1 MKIAVTG
8 GTGRVGRFIVA
19 EAIAAGDQVVVLS
32 RPDYTLGDRP
42 DLGGCDALVHCAFQH
57 APGRYRGGEG
67 DDPAGFTRANL
78 DGSIALFKAARDA
91 GVPRVIFLSSR
102 AVYDGYAPGTT
113 LTEDMPPRPT
123 SLYGSVKWQAEQALD
138 ALQDGGFS
146 AASVRATGIYGPGG
160 DHKWSGLFADFLAGR
175 QIDPRRGTELHGA
188 DLASAVRLLLTC
200 TDGGAFNASDIL
212 LDRHDLLARV
222 AAITGTRHAPPAPSG
237 TPVSVMRC
245 DRLKA
250 LGWRPSGW
258 PGLEQVLPVLLHSE

>member
-19 EAIAAGDQVVVLS
+19 EAIAAGDDVLSLS
-32 RPDYTLGDRP
+32 RPQYSLGDCP
-42 DLGGCDALVHCAFQH
+42 LLQGCDALVHCAFQH

-67 DDPAGFTRANL
+67 DDPAGFIRANL
-78 DGSIALFKAARDA
+78 EGSIVLFNAAKDA
-91 GVPRVIFLSSR
+91 SVSRVIFLSSR

-123 SLYGSVKWQAEQALD
+123 SLYGNIKWQAEQALD
-138 ALQDGGFS
+138 AMQDAAFS

-160 DHKWSGLFADFLAGR
+160 DHKWSSLFADFLAGR

-188 DLASAVRLLLTC
+188 DLARAVRLLLTC

-222 AAITGTRHAPPAPSG
+222 AEITGTPHAPPAPSD

-245 DRLKA
+245 DRLRA
-250 LGWRPSGW
+250 LGWCPSGW
-258 PGLEQVLPVLLHSE
+258 PGLEQVLPVLLHRG